1 MKRPLTP
8 ADLYLLVTASDPR
21 CAPGG
26 AVYYVRTSYD
36 EPADASVSAIWRTAP
51 GVAPAPFTAGAKDR
65 MPRVSPDGASLGFV
79 GERDGKTRVYV
90 MPTGGGEARAVT
102 PPYAS
107 FGALEWAPGGDALA
121 YTATAPHDPAV
132 AGVALDAR
140 SGARHIRRLPFKS
153 DDLGLLDGTRR
164 HLFVAALDGSEPRQI
179 TAGDFDVDA
188 PSWAPAGDRIAFGA
202 QIGIP
207 EWAFCTDIFVVA
219 RDGGELRKLTAT
231 KGPAATPA
239 FSHDGAW
246 IAYAGHE
253 HGDDASGRF
262 DVELLVVAANGGP
275 VRSLSAAANR
285 SIGDWVVCDTRGL
298 GGGGVPAWSADD
310 REIVVQLSDA
320 GTCALVAFDVATGA
334 HREISGGRRDH
345 NAFSLGP
352 DGTVAFV
359 YSDPLVPSDVAT
371 IEPGGAEVPLTRL
384 NPWLDERAIAAPRA
398 LVATAADGTK
408 LDLWVIDA
416 AGDGPKPLVLQV
428 HGGPHTAYGDAFFFE
443 FQVLASHGMSVAY
456 GNPRGS
462 QSYGSAFSGAITGD
476 WGGVDVE
483 DVLAILDAAAAS
495 GHYDPARIGLAGGS
509 YGGFM
514 TTLLLGR
521 SNRFA
526 AGVSMRA
533 VNDFV
538 SEAGAS
544 DVGWFLERE
553 LDAPW
558 EADAGRRMFDLSPM
572 RTAHLT
578 DAPLLIEHSE
588 RDYRCPIDQGEQL
601 FTLLRRLGKTVEF
614 VRFTGDGHNLARTGK
629 PRNRVLRLR
638 AIAHWLVRHLRPAG
652 VEPQPDAAGALFE
665 PLPSERP

>member
-1 MKRPLTP
+1 M
-8 ADLYLLVTASDPR
+8 
-21 CAPGG
+21 
-26 AVYYVRTSYD
+26 
-36 EPADASVSAIWRTAP
+36 
-51 GVAPAPFTAGAKDR
+51 
-65 MPRVSPDGASLGFV
+65 
-79 GERDGKTRVYV
+79 
-90 MPTGGGEARAVT
+90 
-102 PPYAS
+102 
-107 FGALEWAPGGDALA
+107 
-121 YTATAPHDPAV
+121 
-132 AGVALDAR
+132 
-140 SGARHIRRLPFKS
+140 
-153 DDLGLLDGTRR
+153 
-164 HLFVAALDGSEPRQI
+164 
-179 TAGDFDVDA
+179 
-188 PSWAPAGDRIAFGA
+188 
-202 QIGIP
+202 
-207 EWAFCTDIFVVA
+207 
-219 RDGGELRKLTAT
+219 
-231 KGPAATPA
+231 
-239 FSHDGAW
+239 
-246 IAYAGHE
+246 
-253 HGDDASGRF
+253 
-262 DVELLVVAANGGP
+262 
-275 VRSLSAAANR
+275 
-285 SIGDWVVCDTRGL
+285 
-298 GGGGVPAWSADD
+298 
-310 REIVVQLSDA
+310 
-320 GTCALVAFDVATGA
+320 
-334 HREISGGRRDH
+334 
-345 NAFSLGP
+345 
-352 DGTVAFV
+352 

-371 IEPGGAEVPLTRL
+371 IEPGAAEVPLTRL

-443 FQVLASHGMSVAY
+443 FQMLASHGMSVAY

-483 DVLAILDAAAAS
+483 DVLAILDAAAAG
-495 GHYDPARIGLAGGS
+495 GHCDPARIGLAGGS

-572 RTAHLT
+572 RTAHLI

-601 FTLLRRLGKTVEF
+601 FTCCAGWGRRSSSCGSPATGTTSRGPASRATACCACERSRIGSCGTC
-614 VRFTGDGHNLARTGK
+614 VR
-629 PRNRVLRLR
+629 R
-638 AIAHWLVRHLRPAG
+638 ASSRSPKRPARCSSRCRRS
-652 VEPQPDAAGALFE
+652 VHSL
-665 PLPSERP
+665 S